1 MKENENQLCRA
12 IINIDYLEPTFI
24 ALFGIKIP
32 YNLKPILV
40 DEIPDPKLDKEKLN
54 NSADL
59 ETVRLI
65 DEHFKAVKE
74 IRAKNEK
81 IRKENIEKGR
91 LLTKYQINCPSQCR
105 HGKCWPKVLVD
116 HFVDGVKEFPMS
128 REQRGKLKR
137 AVGFSWL
144 MNEVGKENQFRGL
157 TVEGLGGLPLGLYHI
172 GQQDSSSKGYFV
184 YRSTAP
190 NRRVKIRF
198 VVWNMYD
205 NSLRSDSKR
214 DQLLQDFFNG
224 FNEFEILSEEYVE
237 SLFFFLD
244 PFVDSQLE
252 IVLKNGLRIEKDQFG
267 IDINFEE
274 ILNEIVRAYN

>member
-24 ALFGIKIP
+24 SLFGIKIP
-32 YNLKPILV
+32 YNLKPTLV
-40 DEIPDPKLDKEKLN
+40 DEIAAPKLDKERLN
-54 NSADL
+54 NSTEL
-59 ETVRLI
+59 EGIKLI
-65 DEHFKAVKE
+65 DAYSKE
-74 IRAKNEK
+74 DKEVWASNNK
-81 IRKENIEKGR
+81 IRKDNIEKGR
-91 LLTKYQINCPSQCR
+91 LLTKHQINCLSQCR
-105 HGKCWPKVLVD
+105 HGKCWQKWLVD
-116 HFVDGVKEFPMS
+116 DFVDAVKEFPMT
-128 REQRGKLKR
+128 REQRGKLKSS
-137 AVGFSWL
+137 VGFSWL
-144 MNEVGKENQFRGL
+144 MNDVGKENQLRGL
-157 TVEGLGGLPLGLYHI
+157 TVEGLRGLPLGLYHI

-190 NRRVKIRF
+190 NRKVKIRF

-267 IDINFEE
+267 MDLDFEE
-274 ILNEIVRAYN
+274 ILNEIVRAS